1 MSVKLETAYHEAGHI
16 VLAWFSKYHTIAG
29 GIDLTKGSGQIPE
42 IAVSKS
48 KMSAAKK
55 LPSKDTASNDNDV
68 VREAAVIFTAGY
80 QAELLAASINRSLAP
95 DRGSADLDYQIV
107 DAVLTNAGLQWDMR
121 LAEAA
126 ADDLLR
132 RHWVW
137 VEKIAQRAFE
147 RRRLTVEDLIDIFP

>member
-29 GIDLTKGSGQIPE
+29 GIDLTKSSGQIPE

-55 LPSKDTASNDNDV
+55 LPSKDTASNDYDV

-80 QAELLAASINRSLAP
+80 QAELVAASINPSLAP
-95 DRGSADLDYQIV
+95 DRGSADLDYEIV
-107 DAVLTNAGLQWDMR
+107 VVGENEDFLWLIETLVQDIGNLTNHCRRLAGPCGRDQEIAVLKPNTGFP
-121 LAEAA
+121 
-126 ADDLLR
+126 LLVR
-132 RHWVW
+132 
-137 VEKIAQRAFE
+137 Q
-147 RRRLTVEDLIDIFP
+147 

>member
-1 MSVKLETAYHEAGHI
+1 MSVKLEAAYHEAGHI

-55 LPSKDTASNDNDV
+55 LPSKDSASNDYDV
-68 VREAAVIFTAGY
+68 VREGAVIFAAGY
-80 QAELLAASINRSLAP
+80 QAELIAASINPSLVP

-107 DAVLTNAGLQWDMR
+107 DAILAKAGLQWDTR
-121 LAEAA
+121 VAEAA
-126 ADDLLR
+126 AEDLLR

-137 VEKIAQRAFE
+137 VEKIAQQAFE
-147 RRRLTVEDLIDIFP
+147 HRRLSVEGLIDIFP